1 MLQADVLQA
10 CLRTDLQGRL
20 RAEVLQA
27 RLLQEA
33 QQLPEGPV
41 QPLQEVVLQAELL
54 RADLCRRRTDLRL
67 RRSGRRSGS
76 GRCPEGPEAGSQG
89 PGSEG

>member
-1 MLQADVLQA
+1 VLQADVLQA

-33 QQLPEGPV
+33 QLLPEGSV

-67 RRSGRRSGS
+67 RRSGRRSGPGRCS
-76 GRCPEGPEAGSQG
+76 GCPEGPEAGR
-89 PGSEG
+89 SEG

>member
-1 MLQADVLQA
+1 M
-10 CLRTDLQGRL
+10 
-20 RAEVLQA
+20 LQA

-33 QQLPEGPV
+33 QLLPEGSL

-67 RRSGRRSGS
+67 RRSGRCSGP
-76 GRCPEGPEAGSQG
+76 GRQAGCPEDAEAGR
-89 PGSEG
+89 SEG

>member
-1 MLQADVLQA
+1 VLQA
-10 CLRTDLQGRL
+10 RLQTGLRTDLQGRL

-33 QQLPEGPV
+33 QQLPEGSV

-67 RRSGRRSGS
+67 RRSGCRSGP